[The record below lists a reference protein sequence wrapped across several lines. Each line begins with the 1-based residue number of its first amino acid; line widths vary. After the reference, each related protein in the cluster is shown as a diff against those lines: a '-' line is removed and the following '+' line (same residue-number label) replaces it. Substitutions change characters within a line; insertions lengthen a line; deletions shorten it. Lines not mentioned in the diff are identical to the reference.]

1 MRPEMKSSR
10 NEVSTRHK
18 INSVDITFHYGRNK
32 MNFFSGVVRDKRP
45 IKYKSIILIYACA
58 DVSFHM
64 ILFRVVFA

>member
-45 IKYKSIILIYACA
+45 NDDQVIDSDIN
-58 DVSFHM
+58 S
-64 ILFRVVFA
+64 